1 MRIVGQ
7 IFHINFG
14 VVLQLFLC
22 RRGTLLRLALCFII
36 LIEILV
42 GIEIGGIGRQI
53 EELDFV
59 LMLFDPSLDHLGMVE
74 FLKVIAT

>member
-1 MRIVGQ
+1 
-7 IFHINFG
+7 
-14 VVLQLFLC
+14 
-22 RRGTLLRLALCFII
+22 LALCFII

-59 LMLFDPSLDHLGMVE
+59 LMLFDPGLDHLGMVE